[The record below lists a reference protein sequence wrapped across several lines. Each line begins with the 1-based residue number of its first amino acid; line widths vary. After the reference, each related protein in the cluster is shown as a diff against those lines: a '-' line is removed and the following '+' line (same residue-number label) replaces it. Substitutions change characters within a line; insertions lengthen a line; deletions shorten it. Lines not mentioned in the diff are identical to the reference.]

1 MYEKLDRSG
10 DGTLGYRVENK
21 ISEAELEQIVRDLEV
36 AVAEEGEVD
45 LLVHVESFPKPE
57 LDALEE
63 DLAFWR
69 EHGENIGRYAVV
81 GDGTLMKWATKLGDK
96 ATDADVQY
104 FEESELDEA
113 WDWLEGSA

>member
-10 DGTLGYRVENK
+10 DGTLGYRVRDE
-21 ISEAELEQIVRDLEV
+21 ISEADLEKIVRDLDV
-36 AVAEEGEVD
+36 AIAEQGEVD

-69 EHGENIGRYAVV
+69 EHGDDIGRYAVV
-81 GDGTLMKWATKLGDK
+81 ADSTLLKWATKLGDK
-96 ATDADVQY
+96 ATEADVRY
-104 FEESELDEA
+104 FEAADIEDA
-113 WDWLEGSA
+113 WNWVDGDA